1 MVKANLVGVAP
12 DPDQVRLGM
21 RVQLTTFGVG
31 TDSEGV
37 EAVGF
42 GYRPAG

>member
-1 MVKANLVGVAP
+1 
-12 DPDQVRLGM
+12 M
-21 RVQLTTFGVG
+21 RVRLTTFGAG